1 MNTKKRLIVSSNMTP
16 SLFFLILRKLY
27 FTFHLIIG
35 ERKAINGKY
44 IGKQECFLIKGD
56 DVEMTY
62 LGNFAMYQYHL
73 ELRELML
80 YKMSSETTT

>member
-44 IGKQECFLIKGD
+44 IGKQEYFLIKGD
-56 DVEMTY
+56 D
-62 LGNFAMYQYHL
+62 LFRQ
-73 ELRELML
+73 LRHAPISFRI
-80 YKMSSETTT
+80 KRVNAV

>member
-1 MNTKKRLIVSSNMTP
+1 MNTKKRLIMSSNMSP
-16 SLFFLILRKLY
+16 FVFLILRKLY

-44 IGKQECFLIKGD
+44 IGKQEYFYIKGD

-62 LGNFAMYQYHL
+62 LGNFAMYQYH
-73 ELRELML
+73 
-80 YKMSSETTT
+80 

>member
-1 MNTKKRLIVSSNMTP
+1 MSSNMTP

-44 IGKQECFLIKGD
+44 IGKQEYFLIKEN

-62 LGNFAMYQYHL
+62 LGTDIGTWRR
-73 ELRELML
+73 LRHVPISFRI
-80 YKMSSETTT
+80 KRVNAV

>member
-1 MNTKKRLIVSSNMTP
+1 MNTKKRLIMSSNMSP
-16 SLFFLILRKLY
+16 FVLLILRKLY

-44 IGKQECFLIKGD
+44 IGKQEYFLIKGD

-62 LGNFAMYQYHL
+62 LGNFAM
-73 ELRELML
+73 
-80 YKMSSETTT
+80 

>member
-1 MNTKKRLIVSSNMTP
+1 MNTKKRLIMSSNMSP
-16 SLFFLILRKLY
+16 FVLLILRKLY

-44 IGKQECFLIKGD
+44 IGKQEYFLIKGD